1 VTCRLSDDPWPI
13 GSEQSRLSGFFTPAR
28 NYFTGALS
36 PGIGKQRA
44 VPAFY
49 SAAWIPRDSYTVW
62 LFAELDGN
70 THVLDG
76 VSEQS
81 TSLGWGSDI
90 ASLRSAC
97 GSGWQILATSPD
109 RGQNDSVRAFEMN
122 DRAPV
127 PATQAISIDGRVSAL
142 WPAADGSS
150 AMAMSHDP
158 EAGTYDA
165 YRLTLTCSQ

>member
-1 VTCRLSDDPWPI
+1 VSSRGSADFYPRLGITLQGRYRP
-13 GSEQSRLSGFFTPAR
+13 GLENSGRSCILFGGVDSAR
-28 NYFTGALS
+28 FVHGLASLQNWM
-36 PGIGKQRA
+36 GI
-44 VPAFY
+44 
-49 SAAWIPRDSYTVW
+49 
-62 LFAELDGN
+62 

-109 RGQNDSVRAFEMN
+109 ADRTIPVRAFEMN

-150 AMAMSHDP
+150 AMAMSHNP